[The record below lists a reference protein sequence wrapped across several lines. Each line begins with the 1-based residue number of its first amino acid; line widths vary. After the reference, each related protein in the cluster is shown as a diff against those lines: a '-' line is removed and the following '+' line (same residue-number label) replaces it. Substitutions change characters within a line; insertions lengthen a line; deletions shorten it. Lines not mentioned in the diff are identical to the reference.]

1 MAAGMRNQS
10 LRHLL
15 TICGYRVRRVLA
27 DRGSLFWLLV
37 LPLALVGI
45 LGMGLQGLMSS
56 DFIPARPFRVVLV
69 ETGAGVPAWLAEPLG
84 SMPNH
89 LAVVTAGS
97 AEEARAM
104 VARRE
109 ADAAVLVGED
119 GTGQGTGY
127 SGGQGTDQSTNQSTG
142 QSTGQGTGQS
152 TGQRTD
158 QTTGQ
163 STGQSTDQR
172 TDQTTGQRTDQS
184 TGQSTGQGT
193 GHDTGQSPGQ
203 GIGHDV
209 GQGSGVPAVTLVAPP
224 GAVVTEMLTAVLN
237 RLLVEAGAGGADPAD
252 RPSAPAMPG
261 EERNLSQPASADAG
275 ASSANGLPTWLQTD
289 AYTYYAIAVMAMF
302 VMFAAHAVGAGAA
315 RERTNDAYARLR
327 ALGVQPVTYM
337 LSGSVA
343 SVLVSCLFLSVMA
356 VISRALFGVQWG
368 NVLTW
373 GVLTLAGAAAAAG
386 LSLVVLALIP
396 KPEQVDGAGSAI
408 FNVLA
413 FLGGSMMPLHVLP
426 EWFRTSLAWLPSRAV
441 LTGYLK
447 AAQGADPAAVSGE
460 LRTLLLAAVVLF
472 AAGWAI
478 WTMRAKEEA

>member
-152 TGQRTD
+152 
-158 QTTGQ
+158 
-163 STGQSTDQR
+163 
-172 TDQTTGQRTDQS
+172 TGQRTDQS

-447 AAQGADPAAVSGE
+447 AAQGAAPAAVSGE